1 VFILGFNSMNFED
14 KTLLI
19 HSSIHSVIL
28 MCFCLQSSRLELVNN
43 NWNYLNIQSN
53 SLYFQQ
59 KFSFFFEL
67 NHLTYSFENQ
77 LKILKL
83 DDKEIGLMLCLLIIS
98 IG

>member
-1 VFILGFNSMNFED
+1 MFILGFNSINFVG
-14 KTLLI
+14 LI
-19 HSSIHSVIL
+19 HLSTHSVIL
-28 MCFCLQSSRLELVNN
+28 MCFC
-43 NWNYLNIQSN
+43 IQSN

-59 KFSFFFEL
+59 RFSFFFEL

>member
-1 VFILGFNSMNFED
+1 MFILGFNSINFEG
-14 KTLLI
+14 LI
-19 HSSIHSVIL
+19 HLSTHSVIL
-28 MCFCLQSSRLELVNN
+28 MCFCLKS

-59 KFSFFFEL
+59 RFSFFFEL

>member
-1 VFILGFNSMNFED
+1 MFILGFNSINFED

-19 HSSIHSVIL
+19 HSSTHSVIL
-28 MCFCLQSSRLELVNN
+28 MCFCVQSLRLELVNN
-43 NWNYLNIQSN
+43 NWNYLNIQ
-53 SLYFQQ
+53 
-59 KFSFFFEL
+59 L